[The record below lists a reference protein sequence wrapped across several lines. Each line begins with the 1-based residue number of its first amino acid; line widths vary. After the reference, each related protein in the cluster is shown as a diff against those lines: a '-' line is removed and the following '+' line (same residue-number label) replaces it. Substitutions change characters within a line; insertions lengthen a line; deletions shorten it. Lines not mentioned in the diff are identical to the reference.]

1 MKRYSVFVS
10 STYEDLADER
20 KEVIQALLELDCIP
34 IGMEMFPATDDEQW
48 KLIKELIEDCDYYIL
63 IIGGRYGSLNNDGIS
78 YTQMEYEY
86 AMKIGVPIISFL
98 PKYPDKIIAGKTDK
112 DPIKASKLE
121 EFKKLASEKMVKFWT
136 SPEDL
141 GSVVSRSLVKL
152 IKDKPRIGWVK
163 ADKISTSEA
172 NIEILELKQKIQEL
186 EEELKN
192 KLENDDLTE
201 LAQGEDLYKVEYA
214 YKEKGRGN
222 WIIDKVDVKWNVLFS
237 KTCTILIDEAKEED
251 YKSRIDSYINY
262 ILKLKKPNHDEVK
275 VIADSFMSILIQFKA
290 LGLIEK
296 SIRKRL
302 LKDGS
307 TYWKLTN
314 KGDHEITKL
323 RAIPKAKKDAK

>member
-1 MKRYSVFVS
+1 M
-10 STYEDLADER
+10 
-20 KEVIQALLELDCIP
+20 
-34 IGMEMFPATDDEQW
+34 
-48 KLIKELIEDCDYYIL
+48 
-63 IIGGRYGSLNNDGIS
+63 
-78 YTQMEYEY
+78 
-86 AMKIGVPIISFL
+86 
-98 PKYPDKIIAGKTDK
+98 
-112 DPIKASKLE
+112 
-121 EFKKLASEKMVKFWT
+121 
-136 SPEDL
+136 
-141 GSVVSRSLVKL
+141 
-152 IKDKPRIGWVK
+152 
-163 ADKISTSEA
+163 
-172 NIEILELKQKIQEL
+172 
-186 EEELKN
+186 
-192 KLENDDLTE
+192 ENDDLTE

-222 WIIDKVDVKWNVLFS
+222 WIIDKVDVKWNLLFS

-323 RAIPKAKKDAK
+323 RAIPKAKKDAI